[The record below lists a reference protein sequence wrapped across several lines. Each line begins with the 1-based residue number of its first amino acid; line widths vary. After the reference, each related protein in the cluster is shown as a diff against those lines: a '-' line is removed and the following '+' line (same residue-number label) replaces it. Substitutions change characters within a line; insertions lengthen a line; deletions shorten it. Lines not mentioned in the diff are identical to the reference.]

1 MPASSTCHRYAAL
14 ALAVLATVPGCR
26 AFRCQKVSDEAI
38 ALTRQLSLEGL
49 DAQQRGQWEQA
60 ELLFAAAVAKCPHDE
75 RARCGY
81 SESLWRRGAKDE
93 AVVHMEQAVRLSGH
107 DPERLVQ
114 LGHMYREL
122 GDLARAGQQAERAI
136 AANPQLAA
144 AWALRGEVE
153 RARGERTLA
162 LASFHRALSLQ
173 PQFPPVQLAAA
184 EIHVE
189 ENRPQRALATLQS
202 LAASYPAGQVPPD
215 LLLRESRALAG
226 LGRHLDASRRLA
238 AAAERGN
245 PPPELLRELAK
256 AQAHAGDLAAARQT
270 LVIALARH
278 PQHPGCVALAE
289 ELGAPPATIAAAV
302 TTEPPALH

>member
-1 MPASSTCHRYAAL
+1 MPASSACHRVAAL
-14 ALAVLATVPGCR
+14 ALAI
-26 AFRCQKVSDEAI
+26 EAI

-60 ELLFAAAVAKCPHDE
+60 EVLFAAAVAKCPQDE

-81 SESLWRRGAKDE
+81 AESLWRRGAKDE
-93 AVVHMEQAVRLSGH
+93 AVAHMEQAVRLSGY

-122 GDLARAGQQAERAI
+122 GDLARARQQAERAI
-136 AANPQLAA
+136 AANSQLAA

-162 LASFHRALSLQ
+162 LASFHQALSLQ
-173 PQFPPVQLAAA
+173 PQFPPVQLAVA
-184 EIHVE
+184 EIYAE

-202 LAASYPAGQVPPD
+202 LVASYPAGQTPPD
-215 LLLRESRALAG
+215 LLVRESRALAS

-238 AAAERGN
+238 AAAQRGN
-245 PPPELLRELAK
+245 PPTELLCELAQ
-256 AQAHAGDLAAARQT
+256 AQSHAGDIVAARQT
-270 LVIALARH
+270 LATALARD
-278 PQHPGCVALAE
+278 PQHPSCLALAND
-289 ELGAPPATIAAAV
+289 LGAQPATIAAAV
-302 TTEPPALH
+302 TQPPALH